1 MMATGSG
8 RRDAAGVR
16 SRGHLGALEAHDG
29 PEGHDPARRP
39 CRTASTAQAS
49 RGVHADIPARVPR
62 QRRLEAA
69 VAHALDLTS
78 STSISTSSVR
88 AVAAGPLRHA
98 AAAAAAT
105 VCGASVSSATGSI
118 RRRNS
123 YRRPCR
129 RRRAPRFVEARVR
142 LPVASK
148 WSSSSTIKTASQSF
162 LGSSRPKR

>member
-1 MMATGSG
+1 VYCKQCHEIDRVQRQHPQIRLLKGAAVDILDDGTLDLDDATLQELDLVVISVHSKLTMDRKAMN
-8 RRDAAGVR
+8 RRVVR
-16 SRGHLGALEAHDG
+16 ALRH
-29 PEGHDPARRP
+29 PP
-39 CRTASTAQAS
+39 QAS

-105 VCGASVSSATGSI
+105 VCGASVSL
-118 RRRNS
+118 RDWFH
-123 YRRPCR
+123 P
-129 RRRAPRFVEARVR
+129 
-142 LPVASK
+142 
-148 WSSSSTIKTASQSF
+148 
-162 LGSSRPKR
+162 